1 MRVLVT
7 GVAGF
12 IGYHLAR
19 RLLADGHEVAGIDNL
34 NAYYDVRLKKDR
46 LAELAALPQARR
58 SFCFQKLDLADGPAL
73 ERLLAEGKFSHVVN
87 LAAQAG
93 VRYSLV
99 NPKAYVDSNLTG
111 FATLLEGCRK
121 AGIGHL
127 VYASSSSV
135 YGLEENLPHSPRH
148 AANHP
153 ASLYAATKKANE
165 AMAHAYSHIYRLP
178 CTGLRFFTVYGPFGR
193 PDMAPDIFTR
203 NILSGAPIRL
213 FNGGRMRRDFTYIDD
228 ITESLARLLPII
240 PEPDPDFDAA
250 APDSS
255 TSSAPWRLY
264 NIGNSQTI
272 ELGHFLATLEKLL
285 GKKALVELAPM
296 QPGDVQST
304 WADVGDLQRLTGFAP
319 ATPLEEGLGRF
330 VRWYRAYYRV

>member
-12 IGYHLAR
+12 IGFHLAR

-34 NAYYDVRLKKDR
+34 NDYYDVRLKLDR
-46 LAELAALPQARR
+46 LAELEALTASHGRFR
-58 SFCFQKLDLADGPAL
+58 FQKLDLADGEAL
-73 ERLLAEGKFSHVVN
+73 ESLFAGASFSHVVN

-111 FATLLEGCRK
+111 FANLLEACRR
-121 AGIGHL
+121 AGIRHL

-135 YGLEENLPHSPRH
+135 YGIEENLPYSPSQ

-203 NILSGAPIRL
+203 SILSGSPIRL
-213 FNGGRMRRDFTYIDD
+213 FNGGRMCRDFTYIDD
-228 ITESLARLLPII
+228 IIEGLARLLPII
-240 PEPDPDFDAA
+240 PGPDPEFDAA
-250 APDSS
+250 ATDSAS
-255 TSSAPWRLY
+255 SSAPWRIY
-264 NIGNSQTI
+264 NIGNGQTV
-272 ELGHFLATLEKLL
+272 ELSHFVATLESLL
-285 GKKALVELAPM
+285 GKKALIELAPM
-296 QPGDVQST
+296 QPGDVRST
-304 WADVGDLQRLTGFAP
+304 WADVGELERLTGFAP
-319 ATPLEEGLGRF
+319 STPLEDGLERF
-330 VRWYRAYYRV
+330 VRWYRDYYRL